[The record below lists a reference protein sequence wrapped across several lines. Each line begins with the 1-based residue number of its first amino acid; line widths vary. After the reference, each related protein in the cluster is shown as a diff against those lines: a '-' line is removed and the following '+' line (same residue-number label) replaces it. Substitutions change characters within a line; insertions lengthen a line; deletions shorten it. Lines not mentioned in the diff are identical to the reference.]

1 MKTIDMGKG
10 VCLSTPILSQD
21 EAAAYLGISSRT
33 FRKLAVPRHQVAGA
47 PRYDSRELDEWVRG
61 KAEG

>member
-1 MKTIDMGKG
+1 MKTISMGKG

-33 FRKLAVPRHQVAGA
+33 FRKLDVPRHLISGN
-47 PRYDSRELDEWVRG
+47 PRYDSRELDEWVKG
-61 KAEG
+61 KDE